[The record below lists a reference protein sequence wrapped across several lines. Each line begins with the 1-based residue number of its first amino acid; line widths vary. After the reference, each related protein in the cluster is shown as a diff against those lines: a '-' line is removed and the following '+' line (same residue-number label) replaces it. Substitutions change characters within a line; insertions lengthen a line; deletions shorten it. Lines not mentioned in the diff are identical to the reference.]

1 MLDKLADM
9 GAKNVNEMLMRDR
22 GEKKQ
27 GYGNDKI
34 RYTFSFDNRD
44 QAMVCYNYF
53 MNRQHSKKHDP
64 RENPDDDLKITES
77 IMIYL
82 QKDEE
87 IFIKYGDEEAKL
99 YFEMEEMKKMEK

>member
-1 MLDKLADM
+1 MFLDGPKEEQHTPRELSLKMLDKLADM

-53 MNRQHSKKHDP
+53 MNR
-64 RENPDDDLKITES
+64 
-77 IMIYL
+77 
-82 QKDEE
+82 
-87 IFIKYGDEEAKL
+87 
-99 YFEMEEMKKMEK
+99 